1 MNAHVKWIG
10 WQRQW
15 IQEDIQSFFRLP
27 FHMNDLSSLIPTLR
41 RQRGKFLEILEKL
54 DSKKIVKYSRI
65 LLEIFEK
72 IVKKK
77 KKEKMSQHCE
87 SFLNEG
93 MGKIPNIT

>member
-77 KKEKMSQHCE
+77 KKRKDVPTLRKLLKRGHGENTKYH
-87 SFLNEG
+87 
-93 MGKIPNIT
+93 

>member
-1 MNAHVKWIG
+1 
-10 WQRQW
+10 
-15 IQEDIQSFFRLP
+15 
-27 FHMNDLSSLIPTLR
+27 MNDLSSLIPTLR

-77 KKEKMSQHCE
+77 KKKMSQHCE